1 MILVCRILHRTL
13 AFLSTYST
21 SSANHDFEVTVDLA
35 IKVCIQNLFVAS
47 SSISSVTAVFPGATC
62 CPNVILKGNSCC
74 GNRKHAA
81 RILLAILNVLN
92 KDCWVWTYLN
102 LVGSENF
109 GADETAVMWQQL
121 INLLC
126 SNVLEQEADCAYDY
140 DFVKLCSSLL
150 AVIVNKVS
158 YVCRLNGIFLIVFF
172 RVFQEII
179 WRMCY
184 SL

>member
-1 MILVCRILHRTL
+1 MILVCRILHRTF

-21 SSANHDFEVTVDLA
+21 SSPNHDYEVTVDLA

-62 CPNVILKGNSCC
+62 CPNPTLQENSC

-126 SNVLEQEADCAYDY
+126 SNVIEPEADCAYDY

-158 YVCRLNGIFLIVFF
+158 YVCRLNGIFLIVFLECF
-172 RVFQEII
+172 RK
-179 WRMCY
+179 
-184 SL
+184 